1 MQTVLCLGWR
11 KKRQVMAYLKQ
22 LSRCWGYWACHDWW
36 SDKRGRKGKKLYF
49 QNTFN
54 YSLTSTKT
62 SQGFLVHSFKC
73 LCPLLI
79 LTAPHDEC
87 VAEINS
93 CLSQRANNEVSTP
106 TSDVF
111 IFLLRGKYVIDAEPI
126 NILGVSFLW
135 VWNCFCCVCFFV
147 FVLLPHNAFP

>member
-1 MQTVLCLGWR
+1 M
-11 KKRQVMAYLKQ
+11 
-22 LSRCWGYWACHDWW
+22 
-36 SDKRGRKGKKLYF
+36 
-49 QNTFN
+49 
-54 YSLTSTKT
+54 
-62 SQGFLVHSFKC
+62 HSFKC

-79 LTAPHDEC
+79 LTAPYDEC

-126 NILGVSFLW
+126 NILGVSFL
-135 VWNCFCCVCFFV
+135 
-147 FVLLPHNAFP
+147 